1 MYRLSLAIRYLLTR
15 PVNLLGV
22 GGILISVWALVV
34 VVSLF
39 SGFLRV
45 LEEHVRSATSDIV
58 ISDVPEWT
66 EWFELQAAL
75 GDDPNVAA
83 AAPRLL
89 HYGML
94 NPPGTRPA
102 PAPLPGK
109 SALHGGDQP
118 FLFVYGVDPELEAAA
133 TDMRLWLNS
142 SEIPADLRVADT
154 ASPLAPIRETPTVL
168 IGMQRMTREGLAVG
182 DLLRLTTARMVP
194 GEDGRTRPAK
204 IELDL
209 RVGGAFRTQHGGFD
223 GNNVF
228 VDIDTLRA
236 ALSPD
241 RPQRVQEVAVRVHD
255 QQQLEETA
263 RRLSRAVNR
272 VTEQNDR
279 AFGRVETWRERNE
292 QFLAN
297 VSHQRGLMKIVLIVI
312 MVVAAFLMLAT
323 LSMMVTEKTSDI
335 GILTAMGGTPFGVTT
350 VFLACG
356 VVITVAGVGLGLMT
370 GVLTAVYL
378 EEIRQ
383 ALLWLTGVDLFPL
396 DVYNLQRVPCRIE
409 PVWLLQVTGM
419 AMVTGILASVLPA
432 LRAARHDPLV
442 SLRGI

>member
-241 RPQRVQEVAVRVHD
+241 RPQRIQEVAVRVHD
-255 QQQLEETA
+255 QQQLGETA

-409 PVWLLQVTGM
+409 PVWLLQVTAM

-432 LRAARHDPLV
+432 LRAARHDPLI

>member
-66 EWFELQAAL
+66 EWIELQAAL

-133 TDMRLWLNS
+133 TDMRQWLNS

-154 ASPLAPIRETPTVL
+154 ASPLAPIGETPTVL

-409 PVWLLQVTGM
+409 PAWLLQVTAM

-442 SLRGI
+442 SLRGT

>member
-58 ISDVPEWT
+58 LSDVPEWT
-66 EWFELQAAL
+66 EWIELQAAL

-133 TDMRLWLNS
+133 TDMRQWLNS

-409 PVWLLQVTGM
+409 PAWLLQVTAM